1 MPNFK
6 THILSGI
13 LGFPVFF
20 LVFNFIYSHLF
31 YEVYYVSGE
40 IVASYFLFVVGSD
53 FPDIDHQNSFI
64 NKLMRLFLI
73 FGSVYYL
80 FEYDFLYREYL
91 PFSYNLSNF
100 ILIVVGVLLGLLL
113 GIIFN
118 KLSKH
123 RGLWHSF
130 LIGGILSV
138 IIYLL
143 NLKYRTPINILY
155 SLSYF
160 VGFSLHVIL
169 DKNLK
174 TK

>member
-20 LVFNFIYSHLF
+20 LVFNFIYSQLF
-31 YEVYYVSGE
+31 YEVYYVSNE
-40 IVASYFLFVVGSD
+40 ILFSYFLFVVGSD
-53 FPDIDHQNSFI
+53 FPDIDQHNSFI
-64 NKLMRLFLI
+64 NKLFRLFLI

-80 FEYDFLYREYL
+80 FEYDFLYKKYI

-100 ILIVVGVLLGLLL
+100 ILIVTGTLVGLLL
-113 GIIFN
+113 GMVFN

-123 RGLWHSF
+123 RGVWHSF
-130 LIGGILSV
+130 LMGVILSFV
-138 IIYLL
+138 VYLL
-143 NLKYRTPINILY
+143 NLKYRTPINLLY

-160 VGFSLHVIL
+160 VGYSMHIIL
-169 DKNLK
+169 DKNFK
-174 TK
+174 AK